1 MRVFTMSVTSK
12 TASAPLGHDDH
23 AKGMLIAACG
33 VLVLSFD
40 ALLIRLADST
50 AYNVT
55 FWRGALTCLTTAL
68 LCIVWRQRWP
78 SGPAL
83 WLAGIA
89 IASLYGV
96 NTWLFV
102 FSISHTSTAN
112 TVVILASS
120 PLFAALFSR
129 LLLGE
134 RVLRRTLV
142 AIGVSVLGVMVVF
155 AGSDSANSQ
164 GLGDIAA
171 LLLAASMGAMF
182 TLLRRFQGLPRLPI
196 IALAGA
202 IAALISWPLATP
214 LTLEPASYGWL
225 ALMGLIQI
233 PLATI
238 LIMTAPRYLPSTE
251 VSLFMLLET
260 VLGPVWVWLALGET
274 TSIHTLVGGTAILG
288 AISVNTWLALRG
300 APGKTHTA

>member
-1 MRVFTMSVTSK
+1 MSVTSK
-12 TASAPLGHDDH
+12 TASVPLGRYDNH

-40 ALLIRLADST
+40 ALLIRLADSSS
-50 AYNVT
+50 YNVT
-55 FWRGALTCLTTAL
+55 FWRGAFTCLATGL
-68 LCIVWRQRWP
+68 LCLYWRKRQRWP
-78 SGPAL
+78 RSPAL
-83 WLAGIA
+83 WLGGIA

-102 FSISHTSTAN
+102 YSISHTNTAN
-112 TVVILASS
+112 TVVILASA

-134 RVLRRTLV
+134 RVLQRTLV
-142 AIGVSVLGVMVVF
+142 AIGVSVLGVLVVF
-155 AGSDSANSQ
+155 AGSESAAGQ
-164 GLGDIAA
+164 WLGDIAA
-171 LLLAASMGAMF
+171 LILAASMGMMF
-182 TLLRRFQGLPRLPI
+182 TLLRQFGDLPRLPI

-214 LTLEPASYGWL
+214 LTLAPASYGWL

-251 VSLFMLLET
+251 VSLFLLLET
-260 VLGPVWVWLALGET
+260 VLGPIWVWLILGET
-274 TSIHTLVGGTAILG
+274 TSVHTLVGGTAILG
-288 AISVNTWLALRG
+288 AISINTWLALRRV
-300 APGKTHTA
+300 PGTTAAI

>member
-1 MRVFTMSVTSK
+1 
-12 TASAPLGHDDH
+12 
-23 AKGMLIAACG
+23 MLIAAVG

-40 ALLIRLADST
+40 ALLIRLADSST
-50 AYNVT
+50 YNVT
-55 FWRGALTCLTTAL
+55 FWRGSLTCLATL
-68 LCIVWRQRWP
+68 LLYLCWRKRQHWP
-78 SGPAL
+78 ATPAL
-83 WLAGIA
+83 WLAGLA
-89 IASLYGV
+89 IAFFYGV

-134 RVLRRTLV
+134 RVLRRTLI
-142 AIGVSVLGVMVVF
+142 AIGVSVAGVLVVF

-164 GLGDIAA
+164 WLGDLAA
-171 LLLAASMGAMF
+171 LTLAASMGVMF

-196 IALAGA
+196 IAMAGA
-202 IAALISWPLATP
+202 IAAIISWPLATP
-214 LTLEPASYGWL
+214 LTLEPSSYGWL
-225 ALMGLIQI
+225 ALMGLVQI
-233 PLATI
+233 PLATL

-260 VLGPVWVWLALGET
+260 VLGPIWVWLILGET
-274 TSIHTLVGGTAILG
+274 TSVHTLVGGTAILG
-288 AISVNTWLALRG
+288 AISVNTWLALRR
-300 APGKTHTA
+300 APGNAAIA

>member
-1 MRVFTMSVTSK
+1 MSSSSQ
-12 TASAPLGHDDH
+12 TANVPLGHNDDH
-23 AKGMLIAACG
+23 AKGMLIAAFG

-40 ALLIRLADST
+40 ALLIRLADSSS
-50 AYNVT
+50 YNVT
-55 FWRGALTCLTTAL
+55 FWRGSLTCLATL
-68 LCIVWRQRWP
+68 VLCLCWRKRQRWP
-78 SGPAL
+78 ATPTL

-142 AIGVSVLGVMVVF
+142 AIGVSVAGVLVVF
-155 AGSDSANSQ
+155 AGSDSAASQ
-164 GLGDIAA
+164 WLGDLAA
-171 LLLAASMGAMF
+171 LTLAASMGVMF
-182 TLLRRFQGLPRLPI
+182 TLLRRFPGLPRLPI
-196 IALAGA
+196 IAMAGA
-202 IAALISWPLATP
+202 IAAVISWPLATP
-214 LTLEPASYGWL
+214 LALQPSSYGWL
-225 ALMGLIQI
+225 ALMGLLQI
-233 PLATI
+233 PLATL

-260 VLGPVWVWLALGET
+260 VLGPVWVWLILGET
-274 TSIHTLVGGTAILG
+274 TSVHTLVGGSAILG
-288 AISVNTWLALRG
+288 AISVNTWLALRRTSVN
-300 APGKTHTA
+300 AAIA

>member
-1 MRVFTMSVTSK
+1 MSVTSK
-12 TASAPLGHDDH
+12 TASPGLAHSDNH

-40 ALLIRLADST
+40 ALLIRLADSSS
-50 AYNVT
+50 YNVT
-55 FWRGALTCLTTAL
+55 FWRGAFTCLATGL
-68 LCIVWRQRWP
+68 LCLYWRKRQRWP
-78 SGPAL
+78 RSPAL
-83 WLAGIA
+83 WLGGIA

-102 FSISHTSTAN
+102 YSISHTNTAN
-112 TVVILASS
+112 TVVILASA

-134 RVLRRTLV
+134 RVLQRTLV
-142 AIGVSVLGVMVVF
+142 AIGVSVLGVLVVF
-155 AGSDSANSQ
+155 AGSESAAGQ
-164 GLGDIAA
+164 WLGDIAA
-171 LLLAASMGAMF
+171 LILAASMGMMF
-182 TLLRRFQGLPRLPI
+182 TLLRQFGDLPRLPI

-214 LTLEPASYGWL
+214 LTLAPASYGWL

-251 VSLFMLLET
+251 VSLFLLLET
-260 VLGPVWVWLALGET
+260 VLGPIWVWLILGET
-274 TSIHTLVGGTAILG
+274 TSVHTLVGGTAILG
-288 AISVNTWLALRG
+288 AISINTWLALRRV
-300 APGKTHTA
+300 PGTTAAI

>member
-1 MRVFTMSVTSK
+1 MSVSST
-12 TASAPLGHDDH
+12 TTGVPPGPYDNH

-40 ALLIRLADST
+40 ALLIRLADSSS
-50 AYNVT
+50 YNVT
-55 FWRGALTCLTTAL
+55 FWRGAFTCLATGL
-68 LCIVWRQRWP
+68 LCLYWRKRQRWP
-78 SGPAL
+78 TTPAL
-83 WLAGIA
+83 WLGGIA

-102 FSISHTSTAN
+102 YSISHTNTAN

-134 RVLRRTLV
+134 RVLQRTLV
-142 AIGVSVLGVMVVF
+142 AIAVSVLGVLVVF
-155 AGSDSANSQ
+155 AGSESAASQ
-164 GLGDIAA
+164 WLGDIAA
-171 LLLAASMGAMF
+171 LVLAASMGMMF
-182 TLLRRFQGLPRLPI
+182 TLLRRFQALPRLPI
-196 IALAGA
+196 IAMAGA

-214 LTLEPASYGWL
+214 LTLAPASYGWL

-251 VSLFMLLET
+251 VSLFLLLET
-260 VLGPVWVWLALGET
+260 VLGPIWVWLLLGET

-288 AISVNTWLALRG
+288 AISVNTWLALRR
-300 APGKTHTA
+300 APGNAAVA